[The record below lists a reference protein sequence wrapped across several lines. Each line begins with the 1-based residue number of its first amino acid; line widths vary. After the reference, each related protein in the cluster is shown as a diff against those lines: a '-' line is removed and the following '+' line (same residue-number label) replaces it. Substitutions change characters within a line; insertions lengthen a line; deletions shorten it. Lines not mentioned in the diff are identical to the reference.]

1 MGLVAV
7 GALLFA
13 FFLLIVAVMV
23 VQEARKA
30 QPGPPVYVIEEV
42 VPFAFRRL
50 SDGAMARLDVDDVQR
65 ILEWEV
71 FYLQGL
77 ASRSNGAEGVGGPIA
92 GSPEAVDFI
101 HIRASGAGYDYEVSD
116 IEEVLSQ
123 EAAYLVDI
131 GAVGPPV
138 AGDSDQ

>member
-13 FFLLIVAVMV
+13 LFLLVVAVMV
-23 VQEARKA
+23 LQEARKT

-50 SDGAMARLDVDDVQR
+50 SDDVMSRLDLDDVQR
-65 ILEWEV
+65 IMEWEV

-77 ASRSNGAEGVGGPIA
+77 ATRGNGSSGAQPVA
-92 GSPEAVDFI
+92 GSDEAVEFI
-101 HIRASGAGYDYEVSD
+101 RERAEAAGYSYEAAD
-116 IEEVLSQ
+116 IEEVLLQ
-123 EAAYLVDI
+123 EAAYLMEI

-138 AGDSDQ
+138 SGDVEP